1 MSWGEASRV
10 LNCCCLISFQLRNT
24 LPLKERVFTINTF
37 CIGVERHFYNEC
49 CAIKFPVLFYAGMGN
64 AFNFLVGDIESEETI
79 WKTLTMIGWAG
90 IT

>member
-1 MSWGEASRV
+1 MSWAEASGV
-10 LNCCCLISFQLRNT
+10 LNRCRLISFQLRNT

-37 CIGVERHFYNEC
+37 CIGAECHFYNEC
-49 CAIKFPVLFYAGMGN
+49 RVIKFPVLFYAGMGN
-64 AFNFLVGDIESEETI
+64 AFSILVGDIESEETI